1 MGRSQSSGVEMPAR
15 PDSARQVNNATTLAG
30 DTSECLPDEEEDGTA
45 DTRSPD
51 APPEREFLIPH
62 APVEPPSEPLRERN
76 AQIGMSRSQWEA
88 AIDEKWRL
96 EQEEEQFVAG
106 LRQMFDDA
114 V

>member
-1 MGRSQSSGVEMPAR
+1 M
-15 PDSARQVNNATTLAG
+15 
-30 DTSECLPDEEEDGTA
+30 LPDDEEDGTA

-76 AQIGMSRSQWEA
+76 AQIGMTRSQWEA
-88 AIDEKWRL
+88 AIDERWRL
-96 EQEEEQFVAG
+96 EQEEEQFIAG